1 MMNKFINFGLE
12 KNLITRLSKNGINT
26 PTEIQDESIQ
36 SILDGKD
43 IIGEA
48 PTGTGK
54 TLAFLLPILN
64 TIKKS
69 ENVQGLIIA
78 PTREL
83 VLQIANEAEKYNSN
97 NINILT
103 LYGGKNYSSQLNGI
117 ASPDL
122 IIASPGRLIDLM
134 ARKIID
140 ISKIKILVLDEADQM
155 LLMGFQNDVENIVKA
170 SSKSRQT
177 LCFSATLSKEVKKLA
192 YRICNN
198 PLLIQIDNNIDN
210 SKMRKFLI
218 ETEDREKI
226 DALCTVMNETNPF
239 MAIIFCRTKTR
250 VDKLEEKLATRGYN
264 VQKLHSDIVQTKR
277 EKILKSFRD
286 AEIQYLIATDVASRG
301 LDIHGVT
308 HIFSYDMPEKAET
321 YLHRMGRSARASE
334 KGDTYLFSTPK
345 DKEVL
350 GEIEGL
356 LGSKLERLSMEI
368 QKDVVN
374 TNESFVG
381 KYNKKIKARTKT
393 KEKRTS
399 KK

>member
-12 KNLITRLSKNGINT
+12 KNLITRLNKNGINT
-26 PTEIQDESIQ
+26 PTEIQEESIK

-54 TLAFLLPILN
+54 TLAFLLPMLN
-64 TIKKS
+64 SIKKS
-69 ENVQGLIIA
+69 DKVQGLIIA

-97 NINILT
+97 NINILS
-103 LYGGKNYSSQLNGI
+103 LYGGKNYSSQLNGVG
-117 ASPDL
+117 SPDL
-122 IIASPGRLIDLM
+122 IIAAPGRLIDLM

-140 ISKIKILVLDEADQM
+140 ISKIKMLVLDEADQM
-155 LLMGFQNDVENIVKA
+155 LLMGFQNDVESIVKA
-170 SSKSRQT
+170 SPKNRQT
-177 LCFSATLSKEVKKLA
+177 LCFSATLNKEVKKLA
-192 YRICNN
+192 YRICTN

-210 SKMRKFLI
+210 SKMKKYLV
-218 ETEDREKI
+218 EAGDREKI
-226 DALCTVMNETNPF
+226 DALCTMMNQTNPF
-239 MAIIFCRTKTR
+239 MAIIFCRTKAR
-250 VDKLEEKLATRGYN
+250 VDKLEERLTARGYN
-264 VQKLHSDIVQTKR
+264 VQKIHSDIIQTKR

-301 LDIHGVT
+301 LDIQGVT

-321 YLHRMGRSARASE
+321 YVHRMGRSARASE

-350 GEIEGL
+350 EEIEKL
-356 LGSKLERLSMEI
+356 LGSKLERVDIEI

-381 KYNKKIKARTKT
+381 KYNKKIKARTK
-393 KEKRTS
+393 EKRTS